1 MPPDITASTG
11 LDALT
16 QLMEAYVSNKANPLT
31 DGICREGLH
40 RAAKS
45 LWEAYKD
52 GSDKTAREN
61 MSLASLFGGLA
72 LANAK
77 LGAVHGFAGPL
88 GGIFSAPHG
97 FICGRLLPFVME
109 INVKSLRSRA
119 PDSDLLARYDEV
131 ARIITG
137 KDTAQA
143 TDGVEWVQ
151 NLCSQLKVPPLST
164 FGISQADIPVVVEKS
179 KNASSMKGNPIRLTD
194 EELTEIL
201 IRAVY

>member
-1 MPPDITASTG
+1 
-11 LDALT
+11 
-16 QLMEAYVSNKANPLT
+16 
-31 DGICREGLH
+31 
-40 RAAKS
+40 
-45 LWEAYKD
+45 
-52 GSDKTAREN
+52 
-61 MSLASLFGGLA
+61 
-72 LANAK
+72 
-77 LGAVHGFAGPL
+77 
-88 GGIFSAPHG
+88 
-97 FICGRLLPFVME
+97 ME

-119 PDSDLLARYDEV
+119 PDSEPLARYDEV

-143 TDGVEWVQ
+143 ADGVEWVQ

-201 IRAVY
+201 NGAVF